1 MQRLA
6 VVTGT
11 VNNRSF
17 FVCAAREGQSVYG
30 SDNQYTIVYEIEL
43 EAQDDGVPQV
53 SSGA

>member
-1 MQRLA
+1 MSRLA

-17 FVCAAREGQSVYG
+17 FMDAACDGQSVYG
-30 SDNQYTIVYEIEL
+30 LDNQYTIVYEIEL